1 MEIIKEL
8 RIKKGITQNELAG
21 LCGVHQTAV
30 SQWENGRTL
39 PDKQSLV
46 TLSDIFNV
54 SVDLLMGNENPSA
67 KKNLIPVLG
76 YVRAGMPIGAYED
89 VLDYIEVSDKMAA
102 TDDYFGLRV
111 TGDSMTP
118 RICDSDIVIVH
129 KQDYIES
136 GEIGVILVNDLDA
149 TIKKV
154 IKKGTSLTLVPFNT
168 SYEPMIFSSEEIV
181 TLPVR
186 IIGKVVELR
195 RSFI

>member
-46 TLSDIFNV
+46 TLSDIFGV
-54 SVDLLMGNENPSA
+54 SVDLLMGNKNPSA
-67 KKNLIPVLG
+67 RKNLIPVLG
-76 YVRAGMPIGAYED
+76 YVRAGMPIGTYED
-89 VLDYIEVSDKMAA
+89 ILEYVEVSDKMAA
-102 TDDYFGLRV
+102 TEDYFGLRV
-111 TGDSMTP
+111 TGDSMMP
-118 RICDSDIVIVH
+118 RICEEDIVIVH

-136 GEIGVILVNDLDA
+136 GEIGVVLVNDLDA

-154 IKKGTSLTLVPFNT
+154 IKKGTSLTLVPFNP
-168 SYEPMIFSSEEIV
+168 SYEPMIFSPEEIV

>member
-39 PDKQSLV
+39 PDKQSLI

-54 SVDLLMGNENPSA
+54 SVDLLMGNNSPSA
-67 KKNLIPVLG
+67 KENLIPVLG

-89 VLDYIEVSDKMAA
+89 VLEYVEVSDKMAA
-102 TDDYFGLRV
+102 TEDYFGLRV
-111 TGDSMTP
+111 TGDSMMP
-118 RICDSDIVIVH
+118 RICEEDIVIVH

-136 GEIGVILVNDLDA
+136 GEIGVVLVNDLDA

-154 IKKGTSLTLVPFNT
+154 IKKGTSLTLVPFNP
-168 SYEPMIFSSEEIV
+168 SYEPMIFSPEEIV